1 MSGFKNVTVFGA
13 GLMGAGIAQ
22 VCLQSGFKVVLVDVK
37 IEYIQKAVEQMK
49 QRFLKQAVKKFPQ
62 NPDQQRKYVRGLLER
77 LRMITNPNQAVIEA
91 DLAIEAVIENLEIKQ
106 NLFTNIEKHA
116 PKHCIFATNT
126 SSLLL
131 KDIGA
136 KMEAKDR
143 FGGLHFF
150 SPVPVMALVEVIKTD
165 KIADI
170 NLQKLI
176 NFAKEI
182 DKTPIVCKDTPGFI
196 VNRLLIPFQAE
207 AMGLV
212 ERGIATPE
220 DVDKAVTLGLMFP
233 IGPFRLADFVGLD
246 VGKAIQDGWRKHY
259 PNEVNLPKSTLMEK
273 LVSEGKLGK
282 KTGEGFYKYK
292 SKI

>member
-1 MSGFKNVTVFGA
+1 MSGFKTVTVFGA

-37 IEYIQKAVEQMK
+37 IEYIQKAAEQMK
-49 QRFLKQAVKKFPQ
+49 QRFLKQALQKFPES
-62 NPDQQRKYVRGLLER
+62 PDKQRKYVRGLLDR
-77 LRMITNPNQAVIEA
+77 LRMITNPNQAVVEA
-91 DLAIEAVIENLEIKQ
+91 DL
-106 NLFTNIEKHA
+106 
-116 PKHCIFATNT
+116 
-126 SSLLL
+126 
-131 KDIGA
+131 
-136 KMEAKDR
+136 
-143 FGGLHFF
+143 
-150 SPVPVMALVEVIKTD
+150 LVEVIKTNHITD
-165 KIADI
+165 N

-176 NFAKEI
+176 SFVKEI
-182 DKTPIVCKDTPGFI
+182 DKTPIVCSDTPGFI

-212 ERGIATPE
+212 ERGVASPE
-220 DVDKAVTLGLMFP
+220 DIDKAVTLGLRFP
-233 IGPFRLADFVGLD
+233 IGPFKLADFVGLD

-259 PNEVNLPKSTLMEK
+259 PNEVHLPKSTLMEK

>member
-1 MSGFKNVTVFGA
+1 MSEFKNVTVFGA

-49 QRFLKQAVKKFPQ
+49 KRFLKQAEKKFPQ

-91 DLAIEAVIENLEIKQ
+91 DLVIEAVIENLEIKQ
-106 NLFTNIEKHA
+106 NLFANIEKHA

-165 KIADI
+165 KISDI

-176 NFAKEI
+176 NFVKEI

-212 ERGIATPE
+212 ERGVATPE